1 MPVHWFSSVD
11 LQFGVSD
18 PAEIATDLD
27 EVLANRPAD
36 ASYHVVVDLWRLTA
50 QAYHRAKRDDDRY
63 RCQSEAAEQM
73 VAQATVTTSA
83 MLASQL
89 IANAIAELHG
99 VPSAKA
105 RRLALR
111 HQLIDTQA
119 NIPDEMSTFAQEID
133 LSELAGKNSR

>member
-1 MPVHWFSSVD
+1 M
-11 LQFGVSD
+11 
-18 PAEIATDLD
+18 
-27 EVLANRPAD
+27 
-36 ASYHVVVDLWRLTA
+36 VVDLWRLTA

-83 MLASQL
+83 MLASEL

-111 HQLIDTQA
+111 HD
-119 NIPDEMSTFAQEID
+119 
-133 LSELAGKNSR
+133 